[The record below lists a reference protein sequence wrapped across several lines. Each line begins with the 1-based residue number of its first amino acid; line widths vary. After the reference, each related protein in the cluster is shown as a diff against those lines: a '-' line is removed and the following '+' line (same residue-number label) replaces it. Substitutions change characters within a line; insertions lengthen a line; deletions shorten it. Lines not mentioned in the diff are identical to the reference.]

1 MASIPR
7 EHSPANVAFV
17 PPPPGRRLSEDE
29 FVAWCGEDTRA
40 EWVDGEVIVMSP
52 ASWIHAR
59 LTRFLMSLLGDFA
72 DLKKLGE
79 VVGVEFSVRLNT
91 KRRLPDVLFVANERL
106 NNLHPKYLEGPPNLI
121 IEVVSDDSVDRDW
134 RTKYYEYEAAG
145 VDEYWIVDP
154 LYQRLEAYRLA
165 DGKAYQRIVPIEGKV
180 ASQVVAGFYLRNEW
194 LWQQPLPTVPEV
206 LSELLAADTNQ
217 RE

>member
-7 EHSPANVAFV
+7 ELNTADVAFA
-17 PPPPGRRLSEDE
+17 PPHPGKRFSEEE
-29 FVAWCGEDTRA
+29 FAAWCGEDARA

-59 LTRFLMSLLGDFA
+59 LTRFLTSLLGDFVDA
-72 DLKKLGE
+72 KKLGE
-79 VVGVEFSVRLNT
+79 VVGVEFSVRLNA
-91 KRRLPDVLFVANERL
+91 KRRLPDVLFVANARL
-106 NNLHPKYLEGPPNLI
+106 GNLRPKHLEGPPNLI

-154 LYQRLEAYRLA
+154 LYQRLEAYRLGDDKTYHA
-165 DGKAYQRIVPIEGKV
+165 IAPVEGKV
-180 ASQVVAGFYLRNEW
+180 ASLVVAGFYLRTEW
-194 LWQQPLPTVPEV
+194 LWRQPLPSVP
-206 LSELLAADTNQ
+206 
-217 RE
+217 